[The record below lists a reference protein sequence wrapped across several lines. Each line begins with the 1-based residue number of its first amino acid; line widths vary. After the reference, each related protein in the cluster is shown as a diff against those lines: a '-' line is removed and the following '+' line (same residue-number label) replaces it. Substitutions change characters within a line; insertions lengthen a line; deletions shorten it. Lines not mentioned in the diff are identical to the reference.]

1 MPAPCP
7 TCHGRDR
14 VRIATYKRWW
24 DLCRTC
30 GTGTPEQR
38 ERYPLERLPVDVFKR
53 DAELDDASI
62 YDYFVTPSNVA
73 AAKEEAAEFV
83 DGVLGAHDIDVSGKA
98 VLDVSGGNG
107 HVAAAMAGLGAD
119 MTLTEINR
127 PALEYAQRELGLHA
141 VEYRFEDGPIA
152 PRVDG
157 RTYDIVLLRA
167 CVMFTEDLPAL
178 LRHCREVMNDGG
190 LLMIDRSVKPTL
202 GTLLRVQL
210 DEFSYLILRQPETVV
225 AACEEAGLSV
235 FERVDEVDA
244 DPYVNH
250 HDMDNGRMFL
260 RYRYEIPAARV
271 LRTARQFDFPARDRR
286 RSRLLA
292 RRD

>member
-1 MPAPCP
+1 MTRPCP

-14 VRIATYKRWW
+14 LRIATYKRWW

-38 ERYPLERLPVDVFKR
+38 ERYPLERLPVDIFRR

-83 DGVLGAHDIDVSGKA
+83 DGVLGGHGIDVAGKS

-119 MTLTEINR
+119 ITLTEINR
-127 PALEYAQRELGLHA
+127 PALEYARRELGLHA
-141 VEYRFEDGPIA
+141 VEYRFEESSIA

-167 CVMFTEDLPAL
+167 CVMFSENLPGL
-178 LRHCREVMNDGG
+178 LRSCREVMNDGG

-202 GTLLRVQL
+202 GTLLRIQL
-210 DEFSYLILRQPETVV
+210 DEFSYLILRQPEAVA
-225 AACEEAGLSV
+225 AACEEAGFAV
-235 FERVDEVDA
+235 EERVDEVDA
-244 DPYVNH
+244 DSYVND
-250 HDMDNGRMFL
+250 HDMDGRRMFL
-260 RYRYEIPAARV
+260 RYLFEIPAVRR

-292 RRD
+292 RA